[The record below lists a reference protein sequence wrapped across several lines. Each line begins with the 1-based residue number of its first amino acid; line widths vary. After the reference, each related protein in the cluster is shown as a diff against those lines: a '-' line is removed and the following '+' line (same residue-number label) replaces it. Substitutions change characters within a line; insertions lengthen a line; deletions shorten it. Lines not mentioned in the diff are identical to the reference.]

1 MDLDRLL
8 GRKRRRT
15 HASIRLAGG
24 VAGIATGVGLMYFLD
39 PRGGPRRRSWIARR
53 AERVLH
59 EVEGS
64 VGAGARD
71 LSHRARGLAHEA
83 KVRVEGE
90 EVSDDVLAERVRAKL
105 GRLTSHPRA
114 LEVAVRD
121 GRVELS
127 GPVFRAEH
135 AQVVRGVRW
144 VRGVRRVEDRLQ
156 PREGADVPALQGAGP
171 LVSARAAP
179 LPGGAFGPGAKLLA
193 GAVGAALAARA
204 LLGSGATGILAGVA
218 GAAVLGKTI
227 GDYGPARRG
236 ARRVAREA
244 GARTHREG
252 EERAEREEHRGA
264 WHPGPEVREV
274 KSPAELERGVAS
286 ASPKPTFA
294 SRVDRG
300 ERDRSN
306 GGRRGRKA
314 VEDEDRP
321 TTTGSDDVSPRE
333 GYLAPPAGSGV
344 TEADLGTV
352 ESTRDHE
359 GAERGDEG
367 VSGPMRRDPTDEG

>member
-1 MDLDRLL
+1 MALDRLL

-15 HASIRLAGG
+15 HSSIRVAGG
-24 VAGIATGVGLMYFLD
+24 LAGIAAGVGLMYFLD
-39 PRGGPRRRSWIARR
+39 PRGGPRRRSKLAQR
-53 AERVLH
+53 AERALH

-90 EVSDDVLAERVRAKL
+90 EVSDAVLAERVRAKL

-114 LEVAVRD
+114 IEVAVRD

-144 VRGVRRVEDRLQ
+144 VRGVRGIEDRLQ
-156 PREGADVPALQGAGP
+156 PREGTDVPALQGAGP
-171 LVSARAAP
+171 LTSARVAP
-179 LPGGAFGPGAKLLA
+179 LPSAFGPGVKLLA
-193 GAVGAALAARA
+193 GAAGAVLAARA
-204 LLGSGATGILAGVA
+204 LLGSGASGILAGVA

-236 ARRVAREA
+236 VRRLAREA
-244 GARTHREG
+244 GELAQRASED
-252 EERAEREEHRGA
+252 RAEREEHRGG

-274 KSPAELERGVAS
+274 KSPAELEPGVAS
-286 ASPKPTFA
+286 ASPEPTSP

-306 GGRRGRKA
+306 GGRRDWKA
-314 VEDEDRP
+314 AGDETRP
-321 TTTGSDDVSPRE
+321 ASAGSEDVSPRST
-333 GYLAPPAGSGV
+333 YVAPPAGSAV
-344 TEADLGTV
+344 TESDLGSV
-352 ESTRDHE
+352 GSPDDERK
-359 GAERGDEG
+359 AERGG
-367 VSGPMRRDPTDEG
+367 VGVAGAPRRDPTEE

>member
-15 HASIRLAGG
+15 HASVRVAGG
-24 VAGIATGVGLMYFLD
+24 VAGIATGVGLMYLLD
-39 PRGGPRRRSWIARR
+39 PRGGPRRRSQIAQR

-64 VGAGARD
+64 IGAGARD

-105 GRLTSHPRA
+105 GRLTAHPRA
-114 LEVAVRD
+114 IEVAVRD

-135 AQVVRGVRW
+135 DQVVRGVRW

-156 PREGADVPALQGAGP
+156 PREGADVRALQGAGP
-171 LVSARAAP
+171 LTSARVAP
-179 LPGGAFGPGAKLLA
+179 LSAGAFGPGARLLA
-193 GAVGAALAARA
+193 GAAGAVLAARA

-218 GAAVLGKTI
+218 GAAILGKTI

-236 ARRVAREA
+236 ARRVARET
-244 GARTHREG
+244 GARAHREG

-274 KSPAELERGVAS
+274 KSPAELEPGVAS
-286 ASPKPTFA
+286 ASPTPTFP

-306 GGRRGRKA
+306 RGKPGWKGA
-314 VEDEDRP
+314 AEDEAP
-321 TTTGSDDVSPRE
+321 PAGTGSEDVSPRT
-333 GYLAPPAGSGV
+333 GYVAPPAGSEV
-344 TEADLGTV
+344 READLGSV
-352 ESTRDHE
+352 GSTRDDQ
-359 GAERGDEG
+359 GAERGGEG
-367 VSGPMRRDPTDEG
+367 AARRDPTDEG